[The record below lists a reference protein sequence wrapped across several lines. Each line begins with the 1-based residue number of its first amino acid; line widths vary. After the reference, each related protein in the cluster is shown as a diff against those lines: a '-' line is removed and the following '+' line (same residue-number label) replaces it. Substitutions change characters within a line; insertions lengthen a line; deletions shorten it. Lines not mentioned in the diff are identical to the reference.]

1 MAATAFLAVLTLT
14 ASGVGGDGV
23 TRVIVPV
30 RYPLSAHSKRTLGR
44 AIEVAAERNAD
55 LTVLRFDPQGTLP
68 EQNILAALETDEIQ
82 LTLTLDREAQI
93 VYRDP
98 DTQLIVTIPG
108 SFRPLAEGIRLEW
121 ASNSQYRQLF
131 LSRTMEYSF
140 NPASGTLVFDADAPD
155 GVSRARLLELVP
167 AFQGE
172 QLLDPTP
179 GALTVTFTSI

>member
-1 MAATAFLAVLTLT
+1 MAATAFLAVLPLT
-14 ASGVGGDGV
+14 ACSDSTSSDKMDLDALAGD
-23 TRVIVPV
+23 
-30 RYPLSAHSKRTLGR
+30 YS
-44 AIEVAAERNAD
+44 

-121 ASNSQYRQLF
+121 ASNSQYRQLL

-140 NPASGTLVFDADAPD
+140 NPASGTLVFDAEAPD

-179 GALTVTFTSI
+179 GALTVTFTSL